1 MTAELNHTIV
11 WSSDARKSAAF
22 LAEMLSLPSPVQQF
36 HFMVVALGNG
46 VSMDFADQD
55 GPITSQHY
63 AFLVDEAR
71 FDAGLALIREKGVP
85 HWADPARRQP
95 GEINHRLGGRG
106 VYFADPDG
114 HFLEILTL
122 PENRELPA

>member
-1 MTAELNHTIV
+1 MTVELNHTIV
-11 WSSDARKSAAF
+11 WSNDARKSAAF
-22 LAEMLSLPSPVQQF
+22 LAEMLSLPEPRQQF
-36 HFMVVALGNG
+36 HFMVVELGNG
-46 VSMDFADQD
+46 VSMDFADQE
-55 GPITSQHY
+55 GPIASQHY

-71 FDAGLALIREKGVP
+71 FDAGLALIRERGLP
-85 HWADPARRQP
+85 HWADPARRQA

-122 PENRELPA
+122 PESREQPA